1 MLLDLKIK
9 VRRALFVHS
18 GELLTAGNG
27 ASPRLPLFPAGS
39 SFSLSPILSQPSDLR
54 YTARIRTYHV
64 VGLFIKETL

>member
-39 SFSLSPILSQPSDLR
+39 SFSLSHPF
-54 YTARIRTYHV
+54 TA
-64 VGLFIKETL
+64 VGFEIYGQD